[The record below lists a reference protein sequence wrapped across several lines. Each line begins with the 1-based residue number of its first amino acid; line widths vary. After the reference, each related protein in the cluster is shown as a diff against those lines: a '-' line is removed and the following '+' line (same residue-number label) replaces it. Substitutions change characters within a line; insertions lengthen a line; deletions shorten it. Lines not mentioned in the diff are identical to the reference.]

1 MFHRVCT
8 NASQEMSPFRE
19 LFKGTPNEVAS
30 AQGLTPARPTREVDW
45 NIHSEAWK
53 SLEASKKDF

>member
-1 MFHRVCT
+1 
-8 NASQEMSPFRE
+8 MSPFRE